1 MTRRSI
7 VLSLVVAIGV
17 AAAALAPVRA
27 QQQQQQNVAQL
38 EKLKDNLYVIKGG
51 GGNTAAFITANG
63 VVVVDT
69 KLAGW
74 GQAILDQ
81 IKTVTDKPVTMI
93 INTHTHG
100 DHVGGNPEFP
110 ATVDVVAHENTKANM
125 EKMPPFQ
132 SDSGKQH
139 LPKRTFKDKLT
150 LLDGNDRIDL
160 YYFGR
165 GHTNG
170 DAFVVFPALRAMHAG
185 DLFPGKQAPIMDTN
199 NGGSGVEYPK
209 TLAAAAEG
217 IAGVDTVIPGHSDVT
232 DWKAFVEFGQFVDAF
247 VSAATTALTSGK
259 SVDETAAAFSLPSQF
274 KDYNMQRAKA
284 DVEVIAAELKSS
296 GR

>member
-27 QQQQQQNVAQL
+27 QQQQEQNVAQL

-259 SVDETAAAFSLPSQF
+259 SVEETAAAFSLPSQF

>member
-1 MTRRSI
+1 M
-7 VLSLVVAIGV
+7 VVGV
-17 AAAALAPVRA
+17 GAAAAAMAPVRA
-27 QQQQQQNVAQL
+27 QQQNVAKL

-81 IKTVTDKPVTMI
+81 IKTVTNKPVTMI

-110 ATVDVVAHENTKANM
+110 ATVDVVAQENTKANM
-125 EKMPPFQ
+125 EKMAPFQ

-139 LPKRTFKDKLT
+139 LPKRTFKDKMS
-150 LLDGNDRIDL
+150 LLGGNDRIDL

-170 DAFVVFPALRAMHAG
+170 DAFVVFPALRVMHAG

-199 NGGSGVEYPK
+199 NGGSGVDYPK
-209 TLAAAAEG
+209 TLAGAVKG
-217 IAGVDTVIPGHSDVT
+217 ISGIDTVIPGHSNVT
-232 DWKAFVEFGQFVDAF
+232 DWNAFVEFGQFVDAF
-247 VSAATTALTSGK
+247 VGAARTALTSGK
-259 SVDETAAAFSLPSQF
+259 SADDAAAAISLPPQY
-274 KDYNMQRAKA
+274 KDYDMQRLKT
-284 DVEVIAAELKSS
+284 DVEVIATELKSS